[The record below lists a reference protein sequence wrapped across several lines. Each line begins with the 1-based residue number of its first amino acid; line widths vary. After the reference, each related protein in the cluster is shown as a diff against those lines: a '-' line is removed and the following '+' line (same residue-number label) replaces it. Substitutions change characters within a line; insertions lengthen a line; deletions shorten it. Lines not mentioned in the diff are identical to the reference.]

1 MNKKSNKLVS
11 KFFKS
16 VSLYIKREY
25 KSRYYRFYNDP
36 VVIDE
41 MLKLTSSYYWGGNNV
56 PNTAGDVVDYIKS
69 KYHV

>member
-1 MNKKSNKLVS
+1 MNKKANKQIAS
-11 KFFKS
+11 FFKS

-41 MLKLTSSYYWGGNNV
+41 MIKLTSAYYFGGNTV
-56 PNTAGDVVDYIKS
+56 PSTAGDIVHFIKS
-69 KYHV
+69 KYSI